1 MKIVLASNNKNK
13 IKEFKQILD
22 DFEFLTLNDIGFLDD
37 IEETGTT
44 FFENAK
50 IKAQTVQNY
59 LHGKKLSLPVL
70 SDDSGLCVNSLNGEP
85 GVYSARYSGEHGN
98 NENNR
103 QKLLKSLQGKEDRSA
118 YFECVLVLM
127 YPNGEIISA
136 QGKTSGHITTE
147 YHGSTE
153 FCYDCI
159 FYSDDLKK
167 TFGEAS
173 IEEKNSVSH
182 RSRAIKNLLS
192 AINEEKSKGKV
203 KTFWN

>member
-13 IKEFKQILD
+13 IKEFKQILG

-37 IEETGTT
+37 IEETGAT

-59 LHGKKLSLPVL
+59 LHEKNLSLPVL

-136 QGKTSGHITTE
+136 QGKTTGHITTE

-167 TFGEAS
+167 TFGETS
-173 IEEKNSVSH
+173 LEEKNSVSH

-192 AINEEKSKGKV
+192 AINEEKKQG
-203 KTFWN
+203 

>member
-167 TFGEAS
+167 TFGEAT

-182 RSRAIKNLLS
+182 RSRAIRNLLS
-192 AINEEKSKGKV
+192 AINEEKKQG
-203 KTFWN
+203 

>member
-13 IKEFKQILD
+13 IKEFKQILG

-173 IEEKNSVSH
+173 FEEKNSVSH

-192 AINEEKSKGKV
+192 AINEEKKQG
-203 KTFWN
+203 

>member
-203 KTFWN
+203 KTF

>member
-59 LHGKKLSLPVL
+59 LHGEKLSLPVL
-70 SDDSGLCVNSLNGEP
+70 SDDSGLCVNLLNGEP

-103 QKLLKSLQGKEDRSA
+103 QKLLKSLQGKEERSA

-136 QGKTSGHITTE
+136 QGKTTGHITTE

-173 IEEKNSVSH
+173 LEEKNSVSH

-192 AINEEKSKGKV
+192 AINEEKKQG
-203 KTFWN
+203 

>member
-1 MKIVLASNNKNK
+1 MKMVLASNNKNK
-13 IKEFKQILD
+13 IKEFKQILN

-37 IEETGTT
+37 IEETGAT

-59 LHGKKLSLPVL
+59 LHEKNLSLPVL

-85 GVYSARYSGEHGN
+85 GVYSARYSGGHGN

-103 QKLLKSLQGKEDRSA
+103 QKLLKNLQGKEDRSA

-136 QGKTSGHITTE
+136 QGKTSGHITE
-147 YHGSTE
+147 KYHGSTE

-203 KTFWN
+203 KTF

>member
-59 LHGKKLSLPVL
+59 LHGEKLSLPVL
-70 SDDSGLCVNSLNGEP
+70 SDDSGLCVNLLNGEP

-136 QGKTSGHITTE
+136 QGKTTGHITTE

-173 IEEKNSVSH
+173 LEEKNSVSH

-192 AINEEKSKGKV
+192 AINEEKKQG
-203 KTFWN
+203 

>member
-13 IKEFKQILD
+13 IKEFKQILG

-136 QGKTSGHITTE
+136 QGKTTGHITTE

-173 IEEKNSVSH
+173 FEEKNSVSH

-192 AINEEKSKGKV
+192 AINEEKKQR
-203 KTFWN
+203 